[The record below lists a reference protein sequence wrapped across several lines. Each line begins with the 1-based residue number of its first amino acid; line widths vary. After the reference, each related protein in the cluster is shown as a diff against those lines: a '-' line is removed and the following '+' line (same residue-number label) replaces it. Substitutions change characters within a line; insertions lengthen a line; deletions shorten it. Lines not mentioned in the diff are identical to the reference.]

1 VEWGVAVEWEVVAD
15 SAAVE
20 WAEWAA

>member
-15 SAAVE
+15 SAVVE